1 MLDDRTRA
9 GAQGEPMQQQPGEQS
24 TQVPPPPKPADFWDC
39 ICGQHGNTG
48 NFCVNCGQPKSASDV
63 RLQQMRAVPPMQQ
76 AVPQRPQ
83 PAPRM
88 QAPRQMAYQQASMPG
103 QMPPANSG
111 NNGLKAVIAVAIFAV
126 ACFLGYG
133 VYKEFIAVPAKP
145 TQYSSLAKN
154 NDAAKQ
160 PAQQDKKDKQQATP
174 DKPAAGNMQT
184 DLSLGGLDLGN
195 SMLQMHQVL
204 GQENTTKNS
213 TDTPGLVFYNY
224 ADVQVGI
231 QNSEVTSL
239 VSNGPSV
246 QTKRGLHE
254 GSTLQEVQAAYGT
267 DYYSSQPYQNLML
280 YEYKF
285 QTLNGENGLLRFAM
299 NQSDNRVNYI
309 SVRVLRE

>member
-63 RLQQMRAVPPMQQ
+63 RLQQMRAVSPMQQ

-195 SMLQMHQVL
+195 SMLQ
-204 GQENTTKNS
+204 
-213 TDTPGLVFYNY
+213 
-224 ADVQVGI
+224 
-231 QNSEVTSL
+231 EVTSL

>member
-1 MLDDRTRA
+1 
-9 GAQGEPMQQQPGEQS
+9 
-24 TQVPPPPKPADFWDC
+24 
-39 ICGQHGNTG
+39 
-48 NFCVNCGQPKSASDV
+48 
-63 RLQQMRAVPPMQQ
+63 
-76 AVPQRPQ
+76 
-83 PAPRM
+83 
-88 QAPRQMAYQQASMPG
+88 
-103 QMPPANSG
+103 
-111 NNGLKAVIAVAIFAV
+111 
-126 ACFLGYG
+126 
-133 VYKEFIAVPAKP
+133 
-145 TQYSSLAKN
+145 
-154 NDAAKQ
+154 
-160 PAQQDKKDKQQATP
+160 
-174 DKPAAGNMQT
+174 MQT